1 MANKRNL
8 KKQVKYLCGDMAS
21 ECILAIELAP
31 NVNKEKMEDAIQQIA
46 KLQFSTIGHAT
57 FSFDKSPRD
66 FSSAKE
72 YRHARKDYFK
82 KAYSSIIKEF
92 NTKVDDIIKMMNSA
106 LPADKKIEA

>member
-8 KKQVKYLCGDMAS
+8 KKQVKYLCGDIAS

-31 NVNKEKMEDAIQQIA
+31 NIDKEKMEDAIQQIA
-46 KLQFSTIGHAT
+46 KLQFSTIGHIS

-72 YRHARKDYFK
+72 YRRARKDYFK
-82 KAYSSIIKEF
+82 KAYSSIVNEF
-92 NTKVDDIIKMMNSA
+92 NTKIDDIVKMMNSA
-106 LPADKKIEA
+106 LPSGKKTEA

>member
-31 NVNKEKMEDAIQQIA
+31 NLDKEKMEDAIGQIA
-46 KLQFSTIGHAT
+46 KLQFSTIGHIT

-66 FSSAKE
+66 FTSRKE
-72 YRHARKDYFK
+72 YRHARKEYFK

-92 NTKVDDIIKMMNSA
+92 NAKVDEILKTMNSA
-106 LPADKKIEA
+106 IPTPQKAEA